1 MDKSRPK
8 LHVLVNSREPSVSF
22 ARDFYNNS
30 AYELGKVEHIR
41 EIAFADRLQHLLR
54 NCSLQDELL
63 ISVCYLSK
71 EQLERAASLLRSSL
85 YVQNKITLAACDCF
99 GHMREWCSANG
110 CRFLPNPYKK
120 RTHPKSFTD
129 KKSNSRQNEH
139 LERIWVQYRL
149 MLAIISRTASLGGVC
164 RQLMLG
170 KAAVGDTIGKEQAR
184 ALRYFELGEP
194 DMAGGS
200 YSCEQEQASNPIDEL
215 RFRINKIAAT
225 DFNVLIKGE
234 SGSGKEAVAWSIH
247 ELSSRRDRPFLIINC
262 AGIPDELLE
271 SEMFGYRRGSH
282 NQAHDDAPGLLDS
295 ADGGT
300 LFLDELPDM
309 SPRIQAKLLRFME
322 SGEYRPLG
330 GIENRY
336 SDTRIIAAGQPV
348 RLKAVNGVRPDLQS
362 RIGQLDV
369 DIMPLREVERRSPG
383 TLHKIAYILLE
394 RFAWTTIFHENQTR
408 ELTPKDINRFQLA
421 LALPQNLEIL
431 SCNQWKDSNIRE
443 LNNFLR
449 KWIVFGD
456 DEFKHLKRPSAT
468 GGAARDG
475 SQTLVFYDDK
485 LHGFLLEP
493 RDRKELKELFARRP
507 LHNLKKSYVR
517 HLFEIYSKIVEQ
529 ENKFLDMP
537 NKATQKELA
546 TLMGVTENTISRHLN

>member
-8 LHVLVNSREPSVSF
+8 LHVLVDSREPSVSF
-22 ARDFYNNS
+22 ARYFYS
-30 AYELGKVEHIR
+30 CSEYALGEVEHIR
-41 EIAFADRLQHLLR
+41 EIAFADRFERLLR
-54 NCSLQDELL
+54 RCSLQDELL

-71 EQLERAASLLRSSL
+71 EQLERASSLFRSSR
-85 YVQNKITLAACDCF
+85 YAQYRITLAACDSF
-99 GHMREWCSANG
+99 GHMREWCSVTG
-110 CRFLPNPYKK
+110 CRFLPNQYKK

-129 KKSNSRQNEH
+129 NKSIKRQNEH

-149 MLAIISRTASLGGVC
+149 MLAIISRTVSLGEVC

-170 KAAVGDTIGKEQAR
+170 NAAFGDTIGKEQAR

-200 YSCEQEQASNPIDEL
+200 YSCEQTQETNSIDEL
-215 RFRINKIAAT
+215 RLRINKIAAT
-225 DFNVLIKGE
+225 DFNILIKGE

-247 ELSSRRDRPFLIINC
+247 ELSSRRDSPFLIINC

-271 SEMFGYRRGSH
+271 SEMFGYRKGSH
-282 NQAHDDAPGLLDS
+282 NQAYEDAPGLLDS

-330 GIENRY
+330 GTENRY
-336 SDTRIIAAGQPV
+336 SDTRIIAAGQPA
-348 RLKAVNGVRPDLQS
+348 RLDAADGVRPDLQS

-369 DIMPLREVERRSPG
+369 EIMPLREVEMRSPG
-383 TLHKIAYILLE
+383 TIYKIAFILLE
-394 RFAWTTIFHENQTR
+394 RFVWTTIFYENETR
-408 ELTPKDINRFQLA
+408 ELTPKDIKQFQLA
-421 LALPQNLEIL
+421 LASPHNLELL
-431 SCNQWKDSNIRE
+431 SRNQWKDSNVRE

-456 DEFKHLKRPSAT
+456 GEFKHLKSPSLTQGAT
-468 GGAARDG
+468 CGE
-475 SQTLVFYDDK
+475 SLTPIFYDEK
-485 LHGFLLEP
+485 LHEFLMKP
-493 RDRKELKELFARRP
+493 KDRKELKELFAKKP

-517 HLFEIYSKIVEQ
+517 HLFEIYSKVIEQ
-529 ENKFLDMP
+529 ENKNLDMP
-537 NKATQKELA
+537 QKATQKELA

>member
-1 MDKSRPK
+1 M
-8 LHVLVNSREPSVSF
+8 SF
-22 ARDFYNNS
+22 ARDFNNNS
-30 AYELGKVEHIR
+30 EYTLGEVEHIR
-41 EIAFADRLQHLLR
+41 EVAFSDGLERLLQFS
-54 NCSLQDELL
+54 SLQDELL
-63 ISVCYLSK
+63 VSVCYLSE
-71 EQLERAASLLRSSL
+71 EQLDRAALLLRSSS
-85 YVQNKITLAACDCF
+85 YAQHRITLAACESF
-99 GHMREWCSANG
+99 NHMREWCSGAG

-120 RTHPKSFTD
+120 RTHPKSHTG
-129 KKSNSRQNEH
+129 KKSIKQQSEH

-149 MLAIISRTASLGGVC
+149 MLAIISRTASLGEVC
-164 RQLMLG
+164 RQLILG
-170 KAAVGDTIGKEQAR
+170 KAADGNSIGDEHAR

-200 YSCEQEQASNPIDEL
+200 YSSEQGQETNPIDEL

-330 GIENRY
+330 GTENRY
-336 SDTRIIAAGQPV
+336 SDTRIIAAGQPA
-348 RLKAVNGVRPDLQS
+348 RLDAANGVRPDLQS

-369 DIMPLREVERRSPG
+369 EIIPLREVERRSPG
-383 TLHKIAYILLE
+383 TLYKIAFILLE

-408 ELTPKDINRFQLA
+408 ELTPKDIKQFQLS
-421 LALPQNLEIL
+421 LALPHNLELL
-431 SCNQWKDSNIRE
+431 SGQEWKNSNIRE

-456 DEFKHLKRPSAT
+456 AEFKHLESPLMAQSTAFACGESKIPI
-468 GGAARDG
+468 
-475 SQTLVFYDDK
+475 LYDDE
-485 LHGFLLEP
+485 LHEFLLEP
-493 RDRKELKELFARRP
+493 KDRKELKELFSKSP
-507 LHNLKKSYVR
+507 LQNLKKSYVR
-517 HLFEIYSKIVEQ
+517 HLFEIYSKIIEQ
-529 ENKFLDMP
+529 ENKNLEMP
-537 NKATQKELA
+537 QKATQKELA
-546 TLMGVTENTISRHLN
+546 MLMGVTENTISRHLN

>member
-1 MDKSRPK
+1 M
-8 LHVLVNSREPSVSF
+8 SF

-30 AYELGKVEHIR
+30 EYMLGEIEHIR
-41 EIAFADRLQHLLR
+41 EVTFSNRLEHLLR
-54 NCSLQDELL
+54 HSSSQDEML
-63 ISVCYLSK
+63 ISVCFLS
-71 EQLERAASLLRSSL
+71 EDQLERSALLLASGPYTQHR
-85 YVQNKITLAACDCF
+85 ITLAACDCF
-99 GHMREWCSANG
+99 GHMREWCSGTG
-110 CRFLPNPYKK
+110 CRFLSNPYKK
-120 RTHPKSFTD
+120 RTHPKSHNG
-129 KKSNSRQNEH
+129 KKSAKQQSEP

-149 MLAIISRTASLGGVC
+149 MLAIISRTARLGEVC
-164 RQLMLG
+164 RQLILG
-170 KAAVGDTIGKEQAR
+170 NAATGNTVENEQAR

-200 YSCEQEQASNPIDEL
+200 YSCEQGQETNPIDEL
-215 RFRINKIAAT
+215 RYRINKIAAT

-247 ELSSRRDRPFLIINC
+247 ELSSRRDGPFLIINC

-282 NQAHDDAPGLLDS
+282 NQAHDDTPGLLDS

-309 SPRIQAKLLRFME
+309 SQRIQAKLLRFIE

-330 GIENRY
+330 GTENRY
-336 SDTRIIAAGQPV
+336 SDTRIIAAGQPA
-348 RLKAVNGVRPDLQS
+348 RLDAVNGVRPDLQS

-369 DIMPLREVERRSPG
+369 EIMPLREVERRSPG
-383 TLHKIAYILLE
+383 TLHKIAFILLE

-408 ELTPKDINRFQLA
+408 ELTPKDIKQFQLA
-421 LALPQNLEIL
+421 LALPHNLELL
-431 SCNQWKDSNIRE
+431 SGNQWENSNIRQ

-456 DEFKHLKRPSAT
+456 GEFKHLKNSSVNQD
-468 GGAARDG
+468 AAYTE
-475 SQTLVFYDDK
+475 SKTPIFYDK
-485 LHGFLLEP
+485 ELHEFLLEP
-493 RDRKELKELFARRP
+493 KDRKELKELFSKKP

-517 HLFEIYSKIVEQ
+517 YLFEIYSKIVEH
-529 ENKFLDMP
+529 ENKTLDMP

-546 TLMGVTENTISRHLN
+546 SLMGVTENTISRHLN